1 MEKVSLVDIIN
12 RLSTTK
18 FNHSN
23 QNIDFITTT
32 SFKFSHFFSVILQSS
47 DYNFIS
53 SNYSP
58 YYNIAYVFYNKLS
71 NNLSNNYLNI
81 IENFKNKLILDIN
94 NNNFFFKY
102 ITNKCK
108 KNLLIQYIEND
119 CINEF
124 ILQYIAESFGITIIV
139 LDSEIDK
146 LILFYNNVLLD
157 VYNNFFILYKINDQ
171 YNLVFKDEQ
180 YLFNYTEINWL
191 FSNLNHCIRCNL
203 EFKDGIDVKL
213 NKYVYTRI
221 NKSDIICNPNIKEE
235 LSENYD
241 NKNRIES
248 SQKLTNNDLKKYTLK
263 QLQNIA
269 IKSKIEITIPTINGK
284 KNKNK
289 TKLQLYND
297 INVL

>member
-1 MEKVSLVDIIN
+1 MDKVSLVDIIN

-23 QNIDFITTT
+23 QIVDFVTIPT
-32 SFKFSHFFSVILQSS
+32 SRFSHFFSVILQNS
-47 DYNFIS
+47 DYNFIV

-58 YYNIAYVFYNKLS
+58 YYDIAYVFYN
-71 NNLSNNYLNI
+71 NLFKTSSNNYSNI

-94 NNNFFFKY
+94 NNKFFFKY

-124 ILQYIAESFGITIIV
+124 ILQYIAESFGITIVV
-139 LDSEIDK
+139 LDSEINK
-146 LILFYNNVLLD
+146 IILFYNNITLD
-157 VYNNFFILYKINDQ
+157 IYNQSFILYKINDK
-171 YNLVFKDEQ
+171 YCIVNKNEQ
-180 YLFNYTEINWL
+180 FLFNYSELSWL

-203 EFKDGIDVKL
+203 EFKDSFEVEL
-213 NKYVYTRI
+213 NKYVYSR
-221 NKSDIICNPNIKEE
+221 
-235 LSENYD
+235 LD
-241 NKNRIES
+241 N
-248 SQKLTNNDLKKYTLK
+248 LTNDSQIELIIKQDTSDVIKVEEEEDKQINLKKYTLK

-269 IKSKIEITIPTINGK
+269 LKSKIEITVPTINGK

-297 INVL
+297 IYSS